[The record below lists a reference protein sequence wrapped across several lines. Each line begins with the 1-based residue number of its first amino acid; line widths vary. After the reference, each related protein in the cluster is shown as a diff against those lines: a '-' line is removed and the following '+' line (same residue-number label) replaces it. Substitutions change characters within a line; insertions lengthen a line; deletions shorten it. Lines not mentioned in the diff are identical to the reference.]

1 VRNAGTTRL
10 YINGTQRGTYV
21 DSNNYLSAP
30 GYPRIGGYW
39 FNDNFG
45 MIGRLSPIRIS
56 KGIARWTG
64 NFAPPAR
71 PYT

>member
-1 VRNAGTTRL
+1 
-10 YINGTQRGTYV
+10 V